1 MKENTINLEKSSF
14 DTEIDKFLQQVEAQ
28 SESAPLVFKLLIVR
42 AIQEQRN
49 VDKFIKD
56 NNISITKDENAEN
69 KEIKID
75 IPISLYKDFSRLIE
89 QTRTALLAFEL
100 IPINFIVSFVSL
112 YDAFLGG
119 IIRNIF
125 AVKPELLHHS
135 EKNISFSDLMKFKSL
150 KEAKD
155 IIVEKEVETILREN
169 HYKQIKW
176 FENKLGMTLTKDLDI
191 FSDFIEITERRNLF
205 VHSNGVVSRQYLQI
219 CNEHKVEN
227 IENIKVGTK
236 LSADPQY
243 FQKCYSILLEI
254 AVKLGQVI
262 WRKLKPEDLEKA
274 DKHLNDICYHLLVKE
289 DYDLA
294 FKLLVFGTEILKKH
308 SSQEILCIMTI
319 NKALACY
326 LANKKEE
333 SNNIID
339 KFDWSATNDVFK
351 LAVAVLKE
359 DYTKA
364 IVHMRILGRTHEYL
378 NKNSYREWPLFK
390 KFRKTK
396 EFTQTYQEIFG
407 EELKYTET
415 KPKDLD
421 DILKEMKS
429 LKEEKYIKKIISES
443 SKNKG

>member
-28 SESAPLVFKLLIVR
+28 SESAPLVFKLLILK

-219 CNEHKVEN
+219 CNEH
-227 IENIKVGTK
+227 
-236 LSADPQY
+236 
-243 FQKCYSILLEI
+243 
-254 AVKLGQVI
+254 
-262 WRKLKPEDLEKA
+262 
-274 DKHLNDICYHLLVKE
+274 
-289 DYDLA
+289 
-294 FKLLVFGTEILKKH
+294 
-308 SSQEILCIMTI
+308 
-319 NKALACY
+319 
-326 LANKKEE
+326 
-333 SNNIID
+333 
-339 KFDWSATNDVFK
+339 
-351 LAVAVLKE
+351 
-359 DYTKA
+359 
-364 IVHMRILGRTHEYL
+364 
-378 NKNSYREWPLFK
+378 
-390 KFRKTK
+390 
-396 EFTQTYQEIFG
+396 
-407 EELKYTET
+407 
-415 KPKDLD
+415 
-421 DILKEMKS
+421 
-429 LKEEKYIKKIISES
+429 
-443 SKNKG
+443 

>member
-1 MKENTINLEKSSF
+1 M
-14 DTEIDKFLQQVEAQ
+14 
-28 SESAPLVFKLLIVR
+28 
-42 AIQEQRN
+42 
-49 VDKFIKD
+49 FI
-56 NNISITKDENAEN
+56 
-69 KEIKID
+69 
-75 IPISLYKDFSRLIE
+75 
-89 QTRTALLAFEL
+89 
-100 IPINFIVSFVSL
+100 
-112 YDAFLGG
+112 G
-119 IIRNIF
+119 
-125 AVKPELLHHS
+125 
-135 EKNISFSDLMKFKSL
+135 
-150 KEAKD
+150 
-155 IIVEKEVETILREN
+155 
-169 HYKQIKW
+169 
-176 FENKLGMTLTKDLDI
+176 
-191 FSDFIEITERRNLF
+191 
-205 VHSNGVVSRQYLQI
+205 
-219 CNEHKVEN
+219 
-227 IENIKVGTK
+227 NIKVGTK